1 MRGLGIGLVVLLGC
15 SPSGS
20 SGSEDD
26 SGTGTDGGTGSSS
39 IPSTSSTTADGS
51 TTQTSFQT
59 GGGTGATTGAES
71 SSGSSSS
78 SSSGGSSS
86 SSSTTG
92 PDGLADGEECDN
104 AAECASGACFNA
116 GVLGGFCGECADD
129 DDCMWGCNV
138 ANPFSEPP
146 QGSDCGDGML
156 ASGCEDDDAC
166 MAGLVCHQLF
176 FVPGVISVAG
186 CSECDEDADCA
197 ELCSPVIDDALTEAN
212 GHWECVTMGSVGL
225 GGGCD
230 LTGSGD
236 AACAS
241 GACAAGS
248 IMGVVDIGI
257 CSECD
262 DDGDC
267 AGTCNP
273 PTVELDGTVTPGACA

>member
-1 MRGLGIGLVVLLGC
+1 MIGLVVVLGC

-20 SGSEDD
+20 SSGSDD
-26 SGTGTDGGTGSSS
+26 TGTGTDGGTGSSS
-39 IPSTSSTTADGS
+39 TPSTSSSSDDGS
-51 TTQTSFQT
+51 TTQTSLQT
-59 GGGTGATTGAES
+59 GGGTSATMGET

-78 SSSGGSSS
+78 SSSDGGSSS
-86 SSSTTG
+86 SSSSSTG

-104 AAECASGACFNA
+104 GAECASGACFNA
-116 GVLGGFCGECADD
+116 GVQGGFCGECEGD

-138 ANPFSEPP
+138 ANPFSDPP

-166 MAGLVCHQLF
+166 MGGLVCHELYF
-176 FVPGVISVAG
+176 IPGVITVAG
-186 CSECDEDADCA
+186 CSECDEDSDCA
-197 ELCSPVIDDALTEAN
+197 ELCSPVIDDALTNAN
-212 GHWECVTMGSVGL
+212 GHWECVTAGSVGL

-267 AGTCNP
+267 PGTCDA
-273 PTVELDGTVTPGACA
+273 PTVGLDGTITPGACV